1 MRSTR
6 AKWSTSPDLMD
17 TCPATAFPT
26 LAISEAMPPGVEMER
41 VVMMAAEPMSAR
53 ILGKQWA
60 ATALMAETPKA
71 ATAAMVERASQ
82 TPVMAA
88 TAPPQAVEEA
98 VERRRQRP
106 VAQVVQAVRAEPVV
120 RAVRALPRPAEPR
133 LRPVRPVE
141 PVVRAGQAETQPV
154 ETRGPSMP
162 RTRSLP
168 STEPQESALPF
179 RTREWPACSRL
190 A

>member
-1 MRSTR
+1 
-6 AKWSTSPDLMD
+6 
-17 TCPATAFPT
+17 
-26 LAISEAMPPGVEMER
+26 MPPGVEMER
-41 VVMMAAEPMSAR
+41 VVKMAAEPMSAR
-53 ILGKQWA
+53 IQGKQWA

-106 VAQVVQAVRAEPVV
+106 VAQVVQVVRVEPVV
-120 RAVRALPRPAEPR
+120 RAVR
-133 LRPVRPVE
+133 
-141 PVVRAGQAETQPV
+141 AETQPV
-154 ETRGPSMP
+154 ETRGPSTP

-168 STEPQESALPF
+168 LMGPPESALPF
-179 RTREWPACSRL
+179 RTREWPAFSRL

>member
-1 MRSTR
+1 
-6 AKWSTSPDLMD
+6 
-17 TCPATAFPT
+17 
-26 LAISEAMPPGVEMER
+26 MPPGVEMEL
-41 VVMMAAEPMSAR
+41 VVTMAAEPTSAR
-53 ILGKQWA
+53 IQGKPW
-60 ATALMAETPKA
+60 
-71 ATAAMVERASQ
+71 AAMVATAEIQKAAMVVMADGASQ
-82 TPVMAA
+82 TPVMVA

-120 RAVRALPRPAEPR
+120 RVVQALPRPAGPR

-141 PVVRAGQAETQPV
+141 PVDRAGQAETQRV

-162 RTRSLP
+162 RTRCLP
-168 STEPQESALPF
+168 LVGPPESALPF